1 MSTSAAQ
8 LVQAARARIREIA
21 APELPAWRG
30 QGAVLVDVREPAEYA
45 TGHIEGAINIPRGV
59 LEFEI
64 QASAELDSVTDPA
77 LAARDRPLVLYCR
90 SGGRAALAADSLGQ
104 MGFTRVASLA
114 GGIGAWREGGGAVVM
129 R

>member
-1 MSTSAAQ
+1 M
-8 LVQAARARIREIA
+8 
-21 APELPAWRG
+21 
-30 QGAVLVDVREPAEYA
+30 REPAEYA

-64 QASAELDSVTDPA
+64 RASAELDNVTDPA
-77 LAARDRPLVLYCR
+77 LAVRDRPLVLYCR
-90 SGGRAALAADSLGQ
+90 SGGRAALAAESLGR
-104 MGFTRVASLA
+104 MGFTRVVSLA

>member
-1 MSTSAAQ
+1 MSASAAQ
-8 LVQAARARIREIA
+8 LVHAALTRIREIA
-21 APELPAWRG
+21 APELQSWRG
-30 QGAVLVDVREPAEYA
+30 QCAVLVGVREPAEYA

-64 QASAELDSVTDPA
+64 QASAELENVTDPA
-77 LAARDRPLVLYCR
+77 LAVRDRPLVLYCR

-104 MGFTRVASLA
+104 MGFTRVVSLA

>member
-1 MSTSAAQ
+1 MKLSVAE
-8 LVQAARARIREIA
+8 LVLNARARIQEIA
-21 APELPAWRG
+21 AAELPRWREV
-30 QGAVLVDVREPAEYA
+30 GAALIDVREPAEYA

-59 LEFEI
+59 LEFEV
-64 QASAELDSVTDPA
+64 QATPALDNVTDPA
-77 LAARDRPLVLYCR
+77 LALRDRPIVLYCR

-104 MGFTRVASLA
+104 MGFTRVVSLA

>member
-1 MSTSAAQ
+1 MSLSAAEM
-8 LVQAARARIREIA
+8 VQAARARIREIA
-21 APELPAWRG
+21 AAELPAWRE
-30 QGAVLVDVREPAEYA
+30 QGSVVVDVREPAEYA

-64 QASAELDSVTDPA
+64 HASTELGNVTDPA

-90 SGGRAALAADSLGQ
+90 SGGRAALAAESLGR

-114 GGIGAWREGGGAVVM
+114 GGIGAWRDGGGAVVM

>member
-1 MSTSAAQ
+1 MPLSAAE
-8 LVQAARARIREIA
+8 LVQAARTRIREIGA
-21 APELPAWRG
+21 AELPAWRE
-30 QGAVLVDVREPAEYA
+30 QGSVLVDVREPAEYG

-64 QASAELDSVTDPA
+64 RASAELDNVTDPA
-77 LAARDRPLVLYCR
+77 LAVRDRPLVLYCR
-90 SGGRAALAADSLGQ
+90 SGGRAALAAESLGR
-104 MGFTRVASLA
+104 MGFTRVVSLA